1 MAATVHIVLSA
12 VPNRD
17 RTVGVFT
24 VPMPVALS
32 VPLFSD
38 TKTSSGTSAQSDI
51 TAPDANS
58 FWSVTVTGGN
68 VFVKF
73 GSNPTAASDDG
84 WLILD
89 GQTRDFAVSAASEK
103 VAIKDA

>member
-1 MAATVHIVLSA
+1 MATVHIVLSKVQGRA
-12 VPNRD
+12 L
-17 RTVGVFT
+17 TGST
-24 VPMPVALS
+24 MPVADS

-38 TKTSSGTSAQSDI
+38 TMTSSGTSAQSSI
-51 TAPDANS
+51 TAPDTNG
-58 FWSVTVTGGN
+58 FWSITAKDGS

-73 GSNPTAASDDG
+73 GSNPTAVTDEG